1 MFPES
6 NENKNTTYQSLWSIA
21 KSVLREKLTALSI
34 YVYIYIYIYIYICI
48 YVYIYI
54 YIYIYIY
61 VYILHHGNIEDH
73 QKIL

>member
-34 YVYIYIYIYIYICI
+34 YVYIYIYIYIYI
-48 YVYIYI
+48 YMYICI